1 MELGDRVKY
10 IKTHE
15 GHLCTVH
22 GIIHHHKQT
31 KKIVSVFV
39 RCDCG
44 PYLYLNLKDVEAQD
58 A

>member
-15 GHLCTVH
+15 GHFCTVT
-22 GIIHHHKQT
+22 GVITNDKNKIQKIH
-31 KKIVSVFV
+31 V

-44 PYLYLNLKDVEAQD
+44 PYLYLNPKDVKVQK
-58 A
+58 